1 LKLMVRNIYSPL
13 TNLLV
18 KMLKLGPIAIYLLR
32 RSLFILATFISFLL
46 IIFALPRAIPGN
58 PVATLLAQIFQQA
71 QANPDTVKAVYK
83 KFMEEFGLNKPLHEQ
98 LYDFLSR
105 LMVGDLGTSIAFYPR
120 KVVDLVAS
128 YLPWT
133 LGLLI
138 PATLAAWVLG
148 NLLGAWA
155 AYRRKTAVDN
165 ALLPTFLVLSQIP
178 YYWLAMI
185 LLYVFAVYA
194 KLFPVAGAYPP
205 TMQPSLSS
213 QFILGVLHHYTL
225 PFLSILIVAI
235 GGWAIGMRVLV
246 IYELRSDYVEYSEL
260 LGLDDKKILSY
271 VFKNSVLPQVTGLA
285 LSFGTIMGGALITEL
300 VFSYPGTGYLL
311 FRALSTLDY
320 PLIQGT
326 FIILVSTLLLANFI
340 VDLLYAWIDP
350 RIRVSYVG
358 E

>member
-1 LKLMVRNIYSPL
+1 M
-13 TNLLV
+13 
-18 KMLKLGPIAIYLLR
+18 KMPKLGPLATYLVR
-32 RSLFILATFISFLL
+32 RSLFVLATFLSFLL

-58 PVATLLAQIFQQA
+58 PVATLLAQLFQQA
-71 QANPDTVKAVYK
+71 QANPDTIKAVYR
-83 KFMEEFGLNKPLHEQ
+83 KFMEEFGLDKPLHEQ

-105 LMVGDLGTSIAFYPR
+105 VMVGDLGTSIAFYPR
-120 KVVDLVAS
+120 KVADLVAS

-138 PATLAAWVLG
+138 PATIAAWILG

-155 AYRRKTAVDN
+155 AYKRKTAVDN
-165 ALLPTFLVLSQIP
+165 VLLPTFLVLSQIP

-185 LLYVFAVYA
+185 LLYVLAVYSR
-194 KLFPVAGAYPP
+194 LFPVAGAYPP
-205 TMQPSLSS
+205 TIQPALTA
-213 QFILGVLHHYTL
+213 QFVTGVLYHYTL
-225 PFLSILIVAI
+225 PFLSILVVAI

-260 LGLDDKKILSY
+260 LGLDDKKILGY
-271 VFKNSVLPQVTGLA
+271 VYKNSVLPQVTGLA
-285 LSFGTIMGGALITEL
+285 LSLGTVMGGALITEL
-300 VFSYPGTGYLL
+300 VFSYPGTGFLL

-350 RIRVSYVG
+350 RIRASYVG
-358 E
+358 D

>member
-1 LKLMVRNIYSPL
+1 MPTVSPFIIY
-13 TNLLV
+13 
-18 KMLKLGPIAIYLLR
+18 MLRKGV
-32 RSLFILATFISFLL
+32 FIFATFFVFLL

-58 PVATLLAQIFQQA
+58 PVAALLTQIFQQA

-83 KFMEEFGLNKPLHEQ
+83 KFLEEFGLEKPLYAQ
-98 LYDFLSR
+98 LADFLSR
-105 LMVGDLGTSIAFYPR
+105 MMVGDLGTSIAFYPR
-120 KVVDLVAS
+120 KVTELVAS

-138 PATLAAWVLG
+138 PAILIAWTLG

-155 AYRRKTAVDN
+155 AYRRRTRVDN
-165 ALLPTFLVLSQIP
+165 VLLPVFLVLSMIP

-185 LLYVFAVYA
+185 LLYVFAVTFRI
-194 KLFPVAGAYPP
+194 FPVAGAYPP
-205 TMQPSLSS
+205 AMHPSLTPT
-213 QFILGVLHHYTL
+213 FILAMLHHYVL
-225 PFLSILIVAI
+225 PFLSIVVVAI

-260 LGLDDKKILSY
+260 LGLSDKKILGY
-271 VFKNSVLPQVTGLA
+271 VFRNSILPQVTGLA
-285 LSFGTIMGGALITEL
+285 LSMGTVMGGALITEL

-326 FIILVSTLLLANFI
+326 FIILVFTLLAATFI
-340 VDLLYAWIDP
+340 VDLLYAYIDP

-358 E
+358 D